1 MPKRTVGVLIKI
13 SEEDLALF
21 QKAVSQ
27 VWPEAILTRT
37 AVILGLAR
45 IGAKSVLAK
54 PKHK

>member
-1 MPKRTVGVLIKI
+1 MPKRTVGVSIKI

-21 QKAVSQ
+21 QKAASQ

-45 IGAKSVLAK
+45 IGAKAVLSK